1 MIRKVFSILFAV
13 FVFMFFTSVKTF
25 AVGEYGPNWGK
36 NNITVYI
43 PNDSA
48 YSSTMLHAFQKWQS
62 KCYGQLTFTMVN
74 KTPADIEVEFASKT
88 DGTDGEIGSYSLMV
102 QGGNITSAKITI
114 APKPQTNSNQLI
126 YTVMLHEIGHALGL
140 KDSRRNLGIMHS
152 PVNATQD
159 IISNDIVKLF
169 RLNGWSYM
177 NKGTT
182 DLRGNFVHF

>member
-1 MIRKVFSILFAV
+1 M
-13 FVFMFFTSVKTF
+13 T
-25 AVGEYGPNWGK
+25 
-36 NNITVYI
+36 
-43 PNDSA
+43 
-48 YSSTMLHAFQKWQS
+48 
-62 KCYGQLTFTMVN
+62 
-74 KTPADIEVEFASKT
+74 
-88 DGTDGEIGSYSLMV
+88 V